1 MAARRTVLAGL
12 GSLLASPALSTT
24 TIPPVDAGAEALAAR
39 LRQGGHVLFIR
50 HAITDRRDRD
60 SGVLGERAGQRNII
74 AAGRAQS
81 RRLGAAFRALPVPYG
96 RVLAGPVFRA
106 RETAEIAFGPENV
119 DIITDLVADDY
130 ASGFDYRAIVTAMR
144 RRLATPP
151 PPGLNTVMVGHRT
164 PLEHYV
170 GALLPD
176 TIMPE
181 GAIAL
186 IVPRGEGG
194 FAWAGSLTTE
204 RLAAI
209 AGIP

>member
-1 MAARRTVLAGL
+1 VLSRRAVIFGGIMLAPGGAAARM
-12 GSLLASPALSTT
+12 
-24 TIPPVDAGAEALAAR
+24 PPVDAGADALAAA

-60 SGVLGERAGQRNII
+60 SGVLGERVGQRNII
-74 AAGRAQS
+74 AAGRDQS
-81 RRLGAAFRALPVPYG
+81 RRLGAAFRALPVPHG

-106 RETAEIAFGPENV
+106 RETAEIAFGAANV
-119 DIITDLVADDY
+119 DTVTDLVADDY
-130 ASGFDYRAIVTAMR
+130 AAGLDYGAIVAAMR

-151 PPGLNTVMVGHRT
+151 PPGLNTVLVGHRT

-170 GALLPD
+170 GASLPD

-181 GAIAL
+181 GAIAV
-186 IVPRGEGG
+186 ITPRGEGVFG
-194 FAWAGSLTTE
+194 WRGSLTTE

-209 AGIP
+209 AGVP